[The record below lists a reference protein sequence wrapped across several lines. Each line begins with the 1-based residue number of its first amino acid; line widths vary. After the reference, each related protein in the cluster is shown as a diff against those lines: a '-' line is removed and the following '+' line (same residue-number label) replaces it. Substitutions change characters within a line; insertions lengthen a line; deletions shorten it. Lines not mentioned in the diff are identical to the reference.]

1 MGSAVSE
8 AKWGLHLNCL
18 LFGATKIFRNQ
29 ETISQRD
36 DSPVVVRIRDAIL
49 FSMYYSSRD
58 IQSVTAILPL
68 NVP

>member
-29 ETISQRD
+29 ETVPQHD
-36 DSPVVVRIRDAIL
+36 DSLVVVRIRGEIL
-49 FSMYYSSRD
+49 
-58 IQSVTAILPL
+58 V
-68 NVP
+68 NVLWLEGHSERNCHFAF